1 MLEVTYI
8 TLKVAL
14 AATVINF
21 PFALYIGWIL
31 GRRNPR
37 GRLILEVLISLPLAL
52 PPVVTGYA
60 LLLALGSRSPIGSFT
75 QFVFGSDIIF
85 TWVAASLAAAV
96 VSFPLMVRSIIVAMS
111 AVDPRLE
118 RSARSLCAGPVKTIF
133 SITLPLSNQGV
144 IAGTLLGFV
153 RALSEFGATIIVAGN
168 IPGVTQTLPL
178 AIFAKV
184 QTGRTSEAFELVA
197 VSVILAVISLAIHNW
212 LLSRS
217 SNRGVI

>member
-1 MLEVTYI
+1 M
-8 TLKVAL
+8 AL

-21 PFALYIGWIL
+21 PFALYIGWML

-60 LLLALGSRSPIGSFT
+60 LLLALGSRSPIGSFP

-118 RSARSLCAGPVKTIF
+118 RSARSSGAGPVKTFF
-133 SITLPLSNQGV
+133 SITLPLSYQGV

>member
-96 VSFPLMVRSIIVAMS
+96 VSFPFMVRSIIVAMS

-118 RSARSLCAGPVKTIF
+118 RSARSLGAGPVKTFF
-133 SITLPLSNQGV
+133 SITLPLSYQGV

-153 RALSEFGATIIVAGN
+153 RALSVVGATIIVAGN

>member
-118 RSARSLCAGPVKTIF
+118 RSARSLGAGPMKTFF
-133 SITLPLSNQGV
+133 SITLPLSYQGV

>member
-21 PFALYIGWIL
+21 PFALYIGWML

-118 RSARSLCAGPVKTIF
+118 RSARSLGAGPVKTFF
-133 SITLPLSNQGV
+133 SITLPLSYQGV

-168 IPGVTQTLPL
+168 IPG
-178 AIFAKV
+178 
-184 QTGRTSEAFELVA
+184 A
-197 VSVILAVISLAIHNW
+197 VSYTHLRA
-212 LLSRS
+212 RET
-217 SNRGVI
+217 

>member
-1 MLEVTYI
+1 M
-8 TLKVAL
+8 AL

-118 RSARSLCAGPVKTIF
+118 RSARSLGAGPVKTFF
-133 SITLPLSNQGV
+133 SITLPLSYQGV

-197 VSVILAVISLAIHNW
+197 VSVILAVMSLAIHNW

-217 SNRGVI
+217 SNIGVI